1 MPASPIHGPT
11 DPLPARPR
19 AGLGLW
25 ARVVGVALV
34 AAVVLRVLVAE
45 AYRIP
50 TSSMERTLRAGDF
63 VLVSKLHYGPRTPV
77 TLGLPFTDR
86 YLDVAWPSVRLP
98 GFSRVRRGDVVVFNL
113 PTEPGPVDRRTPFV
127 KRVVGLPGDTVE
139 IVGKEVRVNGEAVA
153 EAPGV
158 QQLWVV
164 ATEPGVPLAPE
175 AFRALGAPA
184 PFERAGE
191 GEWLVRLTPAQ
202 ADTVATWPAVRAMR
216 PLVAER
222 PEPLFPFGR
231 TQTLDDYGPVV
242 VPRKGEAVRLDGA
255 TWPTLH
261 DVIARH
267 EGHAARRFADGRY
280 EIDGALTDAYTVG
293 QDYYFV
299 LGDNRDDSSDS
310 RRWGFVPRDHL
321 IGKAVLVYFSWDP
334 EEGLV
339 RWDRLLTPVR

>member
-1 MPASPIHGPT
+1 MP
-11 DPLPARPR
+11 DPLTARPPGNR
-19 AGLGLW
+19 PRSALGLW
-25 ARVVGVALV
+25 ARVVGAALV
-34 AAVVLRVLVAE
+34 AAVVLRVFVLE

-50 TSSMERTLRAGDF
+50 TPSMERTLRVGDF

-86 YLDVAWPSVRLP
+86 YLGVELPSVRLP

-127 KRVVGLPGDTVE
+127 KRIMGLPGDTVE

-158 QQLWVV
+158 QQRWVV
-164 ATEPGVPLAPE
+164 AMEPGVPFAPE
-175 AFRALGAPA
+175 SFAALGAPM
-184 PFERAGE
+184 PYERDG
-191 GEWLVRLTPAQ
+191 GEWVARLTPAE
-202 ADTVATWPAVRAMR
+202 ADTVATWPAVRSVR
-216 PLVAER
+216 PLLAQR

-231 TQTLDDYGPVV
+231 SQTPDEYGPVV
-242 VPRKGEAVRLDGA
+242 VPEAGEAVRLDGT
-255 TWPTLH
+255 TWPTLR
-261 DVIARH
+261 DVITRH
-267 EGHAARRFADGRY
+267 EGRTARRFAGGRF
-280 EIDGALTDAYTVG
+280 EIDGALVEAYTVG

-321 IGKAVLVYFSWDP
+321 IGKAVLIYFSWDRAG
-334 EEGLV
+334 ERV